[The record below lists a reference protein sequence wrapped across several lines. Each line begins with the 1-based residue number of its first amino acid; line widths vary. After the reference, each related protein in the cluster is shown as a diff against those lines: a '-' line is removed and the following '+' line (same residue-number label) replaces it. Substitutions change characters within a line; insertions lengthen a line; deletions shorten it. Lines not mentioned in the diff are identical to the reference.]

1 VSTTSPDQLSHGHH
15 HGHDVGER
23 LYIHK
28 HSVVHALASHL
39 KILTVLSFILVVVAT
54 EITNW
59 LAFIGYFLLILSA
72 VLVAKINL
80 LTVFK
85 RALIEIPFVF
95 FAILIPFFGTG
106 AVIEVG
112 PLKLYEAGLIN
123 QHSIGFSTIKESKI
137 EGKSAKDSYYQIQEV
152 KLYEFSSVLWG
163 ANPDT
168 PFMGMKALDA
178 KGLQE
183 RFDKLYK
190 QLKSGNLMDETY
202 ELLEIE
208 YNFIKSELFKLI
220 NEREKSEEP
229 TPIIIDPVEEERKK
243 SVEFL
248 LILKENLNK

>member
-1 VSTTSPDQLSHGHH
+1 
-15 HGHDVGER
+15 
-23 LYIHK
+23 
-28 HSVVHALASHL
+28 
-39 KILTVLSFILVVVAT
+39 
-54 EITNW
+54 
-59 LAFIGYFLLILSA
+59 
-72 VLVAKINL
+72 
-80 LTVFK
+80 
-85 RALIEIPFVF
+85 
-95 FAILIPFFGTG
+95 
-106 AVIEVG
+106 
-112 PLKLYEAGLIN
+112 
-123 QHSIGFSTIKESKI
+123 
-137 EGKSAKDSYYQIQEV
+137 
-152 KLYEFSSVLWG
+152 
-163 ANPDT
+163 
-168 PFMGMKALDA
+168 MGMKALDA